1 MKIKFD
7 KNIFVDYFRNQE
19 SFSNQDIYQY
29 FFQMNPEIK
38 KNTVNWRIWDLV
50 AHRILT
56 RIGRGIYTLG
66 AERKFVHSITNKE
79 RKISKEI
86 IKNYPYIKH
95 CIWNLSAIKEFL
107 QHIIGVN
114 FIIVEIEREAV
125 QSVYNYLKDSY
136 ANVFLEPSE
145 YLLEDHVLN
154 LKNSIIVKSLVSEA
168 PVTKQ
173 EKVPVPDL
181 EKILV
186 DIVSEK
192 ELFYFLQG
200 NEKINIFKNAID
212 KYTINYDKLKRYAKR
227 RNSYDSIVATIKQI
241 NVNKL

>member
-7 KNIFVDYFRNQE
+7 KNIFVDYFKNQK
-19 SFSNQDIYQY
+19 SFSNKEIYNY
-29 FFQMNPEIK
+29 FVKLNPDVK
-38 KNTVNWRIWDLV
+38 KSTVNWRISHLV
-50 AHRILT
+50 SKGVLT

-79 RKISKEI
+79 RNISKDI
-86 IKNYPYIKH
+86 IKNYPYLKH

-107 QHIIGVN
+107 QHIISVN
-114 FIIVEIEREAV
+114 FTIVEIEREAV
-125 QSVYNYLKDSY
+125 QSVYNHLKGFN

-145 YLLEDHVLN
+145 YLLEDHVIN
-154 LKNSIIVKSLVSEA
+154 LKNSIIVKSLVSES
-168 PVTKQ
+168 PVTLQ

-200 NEKINIFKNAID
+200 NEKINIFQNAID

-227 RNSYDSIVATIKQI
+227 RNSYDSIATTINQI
-241 NVNKL
+241 NGNKL